1 MDQEMEQLAEM
12 LSKKRDESSLTIKW
26 AAVIGVLALIC
37 GGLFGGFVSNSQRIT
52 RLEERYDF
60 VVESTKKVEQSQSR
74 IESMINEM
82 YYTYRENKNDRSNPK

>member
-1 MDQEMEQLAEM
+1 MEQEIGELIEM
-12 LSKKRDESSLTIKW
+12 ISKKRDESSLTIKW
-26 AAVIGVLALIC
+26 AAVIGILALVC

-60 VVESTKKVEQSQSR
+60 IVDSTKKMEQSQSR

-82 YYTYRENKNDRSNPK
+82 FYMHKKGDANAPK